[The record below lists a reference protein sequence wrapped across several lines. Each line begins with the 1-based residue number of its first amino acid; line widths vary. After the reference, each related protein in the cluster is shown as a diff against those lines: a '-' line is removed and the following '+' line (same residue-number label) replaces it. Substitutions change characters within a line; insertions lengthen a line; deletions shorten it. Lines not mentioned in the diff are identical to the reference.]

1 MELIKHGLWVLRRRW
16 YVPVTVF
23 ALVAI
28 IVAVMSVG
36 AGVKMTA
43 TTTLFL
49 RSPDSDSSSSAYQG
63 DLFTRQRGLTYV
75 DFVQSPEL
83 ARKVI
88 ERLSLPESPGELI
101 AKTTASIAQDTVLL
115 QISVTDPDA
124 QHAADIANGYGEEMA
139 AYIAEMENIRDPDI
153 APLAVQLAP
162 AQADAAVS
170 SGMGPTFL
178 AAIGLAAGVLII
190 LALLWLLEWLDPRV
204 RSRREVEDLSQAP
217 VLATYRSLD
226 GPEAA
231 ASAQGSGRRH
241 TVEISDADLQESGRT
256 GRLAVTAV
264 SRIESAESMIVVVGS
279 RERAVE
285 AVADVLRK
293 AVAERGRDV
302 VVEVAS
308 ADIGSA
314 LTAEAVARAD
324 AAIVVVSGP
333 ETTTRLRYVVRELD
347 LLSTRLIG
355 TVVTGVRQ
363 ADTPSGLYR

>member
-16 YVPVTVF
+16 YVPVTTF
-23 ALVAI
+23 AIMAI
-28 IVAVMSVG
+28 VVAVMSVG
-36 AGVKMTA
+36 AGVQMTA

-75 DFVQSPEL
+75 DFVRSPEL

-88 ERLSLPESPGELI
+88 ERLSLPETPGELI
-101 AKTTASIAQDTVLL
+101 AKTSADIAQDTVLL

-124 QHAADIANGYGEEMA
+124 QHAADIANGYGEEMS
-139 AYIAEMENIRDPDI
+139 AYIAEMENILDPDI

-162 AQADAAVS
+162 AQADTAVA
-170 SGMGPTFL
+170 SGMGRVPTAVI
-178 AAIGLAAGVLII
+178 AALVGVLLSI
-190 LALLWLLEWLDPRV
+190 LVLWLLEWLDPRL
-204 RSRREVEDLSQAP
+204 RSRREVEEIARAP

-226 GPEAA
+226 GPEATD
-231 ASAQGSGRRH
+231 STEGRSRRH
-241 TVEISDADLQESGRT
+241 GDAPSDADLRETGRT
-256 GRLAVTAV
+256 SRLSVTAV
-264 SRIESAESMIVVVGS
+264 SRIDAAESMIVVVGA
-279 RERAVE
+279 RGRAVE

-308 ADIGSA
+308 TDIGSV

-333 ETTTRLRYVVRELD
+333 DTRTRLRYVVRELD
-347 LLSTRLIG
+347 LLSTRLLG

-363 ADTPSGLYR
+363 AKTPSGLYR